1 MIYLLLFIHSM
12 GQVILTCNQQ
22 SDCYIGDY
30 CSLYNM
36 CYDCSYISPSDCD
49 ALNSDCCSESF
60 LKQCSTNPYQC
71 SIVLPTNPQKHNNNI
86 MNPYLRMFLIIFS
99 VFSVSYLSVGTYYNK
114 YVKEKKG
121 YDIFPN
127 KDCWIHFRGLVRD
140 GVSYS
145 YELVMNRMGY
155 ESI

>member
-12 GQVILTCNQQ
+12 GQVILTCDQQ
-22 SDCYIGDY
+22 SDCYLGDY

-71 SIVLPTNPQKHNNNI
+71 SIVLPTNPQKYN

-99 VFSVSYLSVGTYYNK
+99 VSSVSYLAVGTYYNK

-121 YDIFPN
+121 YDILPH
-127 KDCWIHFRGLVRD
+127 KDTWMNFRGLVRD

-145 YELVMNRMGY
+145 YELVMNKVDY